1 MAEADLAAQPR
12 RRWVQCA
19 SPKGLHR
26 MAYLEWGDARN
37 PDVLVCV
44 HGLTRTGR
52 DFDEL
57 ARALC
62 GRFRI
67 VCPDVASVS
76 WVGTSLGGLIGM
88 ALAAKAGA
96 PVRRM
101 VLNDVGPVITKAS
114 LDRIASYVGKA
125 PAFASVEEADRYIRT
140 ISAPFGPHSD
150 AQWRFLTETWL
161 R

>member
-26 MAYLEWGDARN
+26 VAYLEWGDARS

-62 GRFRI
+62 
-67 VCPDVASVS
+67 
-76 WVGTSLGGLIGM
+76 
-88 ALAAKAGA
+88 AGA
-96 PVRRM
+96 SPRRGAGGGG
-101 VLNDVGPVITKAS
+101 VWSGGGGRPRGPGAAGGRGGGGPPPSRRAAPRDV
-114 LDRIASYVGKA
+114 
-125 PAFASVEEADRYIRT
+125 
-140 ISAPFGPHSD
+140 
-150 AQWRFLTETWL
+150 
-161 R
+161 